1 MEFFSADYSWLLLAY
16 VVGTLFGLYYGYNH
30 AVNNVTEKIIDSLI
44 DAKMLKTEGHGD
56 NMEIIP
62 WTEWCDDQTSK

>member
-1 MEFFSADYSWLLLAY
+1 MEFFSESTSWLLLAY
-16 VVGTLFGLYYGYNH
+16 IVGTLLGFYFGYKH
-30 AVNNVTEKIIDSLI
+30 AVYNVTDKIIDSLI
-44 DAKMLKTEGHGD
+44 EQKMLKTEGHGD

>member
-1 MEFFSADYSWLLLAY
+1 MEFFSADYGWLLLAY
-16 VVGTLFGLYYGYNH
+16 VVGTLFGLYYGYNR